1 MTIFTLQIK
10 ALLKEIVIAM
20 QGWEDARHFINKH
33 RLFRWTIIP
42 GIIYSILFI
51 AGMFF
56 FWQSSD
62 TVVSWISRQLRIED
76 WLQKERS
83 EWLSFLLVMTG
94 VMLRLVLVLSYFSF
108 FKYIILIIGSPL
120 FAYLSEKTEA
130 TLEGKEYSFD
140 WSSIKKDC
148 MRSIKLDL
156 RNCGWQ
162 SVYLITL
169 IILSLIPVVGWI
181 TPVIALLMEC
191 YYFGF
196 SMLDYSFA
204 RASFSPSQSIQF
216 TGRHKGL
223 AIGNGFLFYA
233 MHILVILAPAYAVI
247 AATLSVHKMKNS

>member
-1 MTIFTLQIK
+1 
-10 ALLKEIVIAM
+10 LLKEIVIAM
-20 QGWEDARHFINKH
+20 QGWEDARLFIRKH
-33 RLFRWTIIP
+33 RLFRWIIIP

-51 AGMFF
+51 AGMFI

-94 VMLRLVLVLSYFSF
+94 VMLRLVLVLFYFSF
-108 FKYIILIIGSPL
+108 FKYLVLIIGSPL

-130 TLEGKEYSFD
+130 TIEGKEYSFE

-148 MRSIKLDL
+148 ARSIKLDL

-162 SVYLITL
+162 SVYLLAL
-169 IILSLIPVVGWI
+169 IVLSLIPVVGWI
-181 TPVIALLMEC
+181 TPIIALLMEC

-204 RASFSPSQSIQF
+204 RASLSPVQSIQF
-216 TGRHKGL
+216 TGKHKGL
-223 AIGNGFLFYA
+223 AIGNGFLFYV
-233 MHILVILAPAYAVI
+233 MHILIILAPAYAVI
-247 AATLSVHKMKNS
+247 AATLSVHKMKTS

>member
-1 MTIFTLQIK
+1 VQI
-10 ALLKEIVIAM
+10 AVGGL
-20 QGWEDARHFINKH
+20 
-33 RLFRWTIIP
+33 
-42 GIIYSILFI
+42 
-51 AGMFF
+51 
-56 FWQSSD
+56 
-62 TVVSWISRQLRIED
+62 
-76 WLQKERS
+76 
-83 EWLSFLLVMTG
+83 FLLVMTG

-162 SVYLITL
+162 SVYLLSL

-204 RASFSPSQSIQF
+204 RASFS
-216 TGRHKGL
+216 
-223 AIGNGFLFYA
+223 N
-233 MHILVILAPAYAVI
+233 
-247 AATLSVHKMKNS
+247 